1 MSERMMLMLTITR
14 RGDGAHVIDMLEKN
28 YVPWHFRL
36 VGQGTAPSEMMDL
49 LGLGSRDKDIIG
61 SLCTKS
67 AAELFAHKLE
77 EDPMGRRGHG
87 ILMIIPLTAIGSIA
101 AVLTEHMT
109 GAVPEMEEETKMKNE
124 YKHSL
129 ILIAVNRGLADEVM
143 TVAKQAGVTGG
154 TVLRANLADNKA
166 GEMLGV
172 TLAEEREVVAILAPD
187 TIRDKVMEN
196 VNREFG
202 LRTDAQ
208 AVICAVGVDKAMRI

>member
-1 MSERMMLMLTITR
+1 MNPNIPLMSFAAVQQL
-14 RGDGAHVIDMLEKN
+14 
-28 YVPWHFRL
+28 
-36 VGQGTAPSEMMDL
+36 
-49 LGLGSRDKDIIG
+49 
-61 SLCTKS
+61 S
-67 AAELFAHKLE
+67 AA
-77 EDPMGRRGHG
+77 G
-87 ILMIIPLTAIGSIA
+87 LTVATAESCTGGLIA
-101 AVLTEHMT
+101 AALTERMT
-109 GAVPEMEEETKMKNE
+109 GAVPEQEENTKMKNE